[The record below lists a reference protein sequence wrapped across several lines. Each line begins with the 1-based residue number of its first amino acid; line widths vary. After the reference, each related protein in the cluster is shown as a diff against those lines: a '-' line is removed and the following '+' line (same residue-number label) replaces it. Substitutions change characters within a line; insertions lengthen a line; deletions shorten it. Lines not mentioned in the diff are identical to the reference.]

1 MKKNYVGFVNDHS
14 GSMNGLQKAA
24 IADYNANITATK
36 EAATREMLDTVV
48 SVVAVG
54 LPSGDQTK
62 RQVVISNPHVLKPI
76 TQWPTPGGTPLYD
89 GVMDMIN
96 LFESLPDHSSP
107 DVSFLVLVTTD
118 GDEQH
123 SKFYNKAQLAAK
135 IQQLQNTG
143 RWTFVF
149 RIPQGYRHFLNGL
162 NIPFNNIQEWNTTE
176 AGMAASTVAT
186 TDAMNRYY
194 AGRSAGSTSSNSF
207 YANAANVNTAALK
220 DITKEVSL
228 YVVQPNQNKMEIR
241 DFILTHRM
249 NYLKGAAFYQLTKT
263 ESKVSHKKLI
273 LVRQRSDGKV
283 FAGNEARQMLGLP
296 TTQNCRL
303 HPGDHKDFDIFIQS
317 ESVNRH
323 LVAGTGV
330 LYWPAGANGVDQS
343 LQTYEVQKNAN
354 GAVVLPAV
362 QPTNKPTPNPL
373 KATKAKVTTGN
384 LTGPTINGVPVRFF
398 PTRDAAREVARV
410 QGKTVKDAMNMGLN
424 QQQAQSRWFIEL

>member
-1 MKKNYVGFVNDHS
+1 MKNHVVFVDDHS
-14 GSMNGLQKAA
+14 GSMDHLTKAA
-24 IADYNANITATK
+24 INDYNSNIKAVA
-36 EAATREMLDTVV
+36 EAASREKLDTVV
-48 SVVAVG
+48 SVVSFGIDSKV
-54 LPSGDQTK
+54 K
-62 RQVVISNPHVLKPI
+62 REVIVSNPHVLKPI
-76 TQWPTPGGTPLYD
+76 NHWETHGQTPLWD
-89 GVMDMIN
+89 ALGDAIE
-96 LFESLPDHSSP
+96 LLEALPDSHLP
-107 DVSFLVLVTTD
+107 NVSYLVSVTTD
-118 GDEQH
+118 GGENA
-123 SKFYNKAQLAAK
+123 SRKYNKQQLANK
-135 IQQLQNTG
+135 IRDLQATD
-143 RWTFVF
+143 RWTFVC
-149 RIPQGYRHFLNGL
+149 RVPKGQKYLMDGL
-162 NIPFNNIQEWNTTE
+162 NIPSGNIVEWETTTKGME
-176 AGMAASTVAT
+176 AAT
-186 TDAMNRYY
+186 IVTTQAMDSYF

-207 YANAANVNTAALK
+207 YANAANVNTAVLK

-373 KATKAKVTTGN
+373 KTTKAKVTTGS